1 MANILGIVNFEND
14 DVIVEGLSEFRTIP
28 AISFLGRYRVI
39 DFVLS
44 NLVNSKINQIKV
56 LTKEKPRS
64 LIEHIGGGTQYN
76 INSKTGSLDILYS
89 DHPII
94 NKLYFTDIA
103 LLSQYRASIEETKA
117 DYVVIAPSYM
127 ICRID
132 YQQVIKQLKETEK
145 DIALVYKE
153 IKNESERFLGCRE
166 LIIDDGNIKGMR
178 RIRGG
183 SKECN
188 NVFME
193 NYVMTKQILLK
204 LLDYAIETSSIYSL
218 MSLIEDNVTIFN
230 VLPYKYEG
238 YLACINSLK
247 NYFDT
252 SMELIDQNKA
262 SQIIDEQWPIYT
274 KTNDSVPAFY
284 SKKAKVKNSIIAN
297 GCVIQGEL
305 ENCIIGRC
313 VKIKPNVKIKNSII
327 LPFAVIGENS
337 QISYTVVDKRATV
350 KTVNTING
358 DKNNI
363 LYVKRRDTV

>member
-44 NLVNSKINQIKV
+44 NMVNSKINQIRV

-103 LLSQYRASIEETKA
+103 LLSQYKANIEETKA

-127 ICRID
+127 ICRLD
-132 YQQVIKQLKETEK
+132 YQKVIKQLKDSGKE
-145 DIALVYKE
+145 IALVYKE
-153 IKNESERFLGCRE
+153 IKNETNNFVGCRE
-166 LIIDDGNIKGMR
+166 LVIENDSIKGMK
-178 RIRGG
+178 RIRNGTN
-183 SKECN
+183 N

-193 NYVMTKQILLK
+193 NYVMTKGMLLK
-204 LLDYAIETSSIYSL
+204 ILDYAIETSSIYSL
-218 MSLIEDNVTIFN
+218 MSLFEDHVSRFD

-247 NYFDT
+247 SYFDT
-252 SMELIDQNKA
+252 SMELIDQSKA
-262 SQIIDEQWPIYT
+262 EQIISEDWPIYT

-297 GCVIQGEL
+297 GCVIQGDL

-337 QISYTVVDKRATV
+337 QISYTVVDKRAAV
-350 KTVNTING
+350 KNVNTING

-363 LYVKRRDTV
+363 MYVKRRDTV